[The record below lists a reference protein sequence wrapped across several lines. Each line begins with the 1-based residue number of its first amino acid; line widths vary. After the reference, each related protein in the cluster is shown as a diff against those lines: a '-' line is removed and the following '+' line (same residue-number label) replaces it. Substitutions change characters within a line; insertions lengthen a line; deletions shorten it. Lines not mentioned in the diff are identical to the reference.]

1 MNYLL
6 DVNVLVAW
14 GWSDHVDHQRAAKWI
29 AAIKAANVDV
39 LLTSAIPQLG
49 FVRVSVQRSGGKVTA
64 ALAGRVLKGMLQKLG
79 KLHQFIADD
88 QDSLQWPSWCK
99 VASRTTE
106 AHLLVLAKRH
116 QALLATLDSGI
127 RGAVV
132 LPCHANGD
140 AAE

>member
-6 DVNVLVAW
+6 DVNVLIAW
-14 GWSDHVDHQRAAKWI
+14 GWSDHVDHQRVAAWI
-29 AAIKAANVDV
+29 AAIKAANSDV

-79 KLHQFIADD
+79 KWHQFIPDD

-99 VASRTTE
+99 AAPRTTD
-106 AHLLVLAKRH
+106 AHLEALAKRH
-116 QALLATLDSGI
+116 QALLATLDAGI
-127 RGAVV
+127 PGAFL
-132 LPCHANGD
+132 LP
-140 AAE
+140 

>member
-29 AAIKAANVDV
+29 AAIQAANADV

-79 KLHQFIADD
+79 KRHQFIPDD

-99 VASRTTE
+99 VASRTTD
-106 AHLLVLAKRH
+106 AHLLALAKRRPPRH
-116 QALLATLDSGI
+116 Y
-127 RGAVV
+127 
-132 LPCHANGD
+132 
-140 AAE
+140 